1 MNTDIWSAF
10 IDLVTYYEGHAGTY
24 ANAKTAI
31 TPFLWGDSAAKT
43 AILAQLTTDQT
54 ANEAVSGTAQQ
65 SRALPYNRDNSVAAA
80 AFYLAGITYTP

>member
-10 IDLVTYYEGHAGTY
+10 IDLVTYYEANSGTY

-31 TPFLWGDSAAKT
+31 TPYLWGDSAAVT
-43 AILAQLTTDQT
+43 AILALLTTNQT
-54 ANEAVSGTAQQ
+54 ANETVSGTAQQ

-80 AFYLAGITYTP
+80 AFYKAGIPFTP